1 MLDVKTI
8 CNSIGIIL
16 SMIGVCV
23 IYVYSPL
30 NNSIIDGGNAFS
42 ENNNSTI
49 DKKNNFCMK
58 IGVLIVLLGSLIQ
71 LISNFIP

>member
-1 MLDVKTI
+1 MLDIKTI

-42 ENNNSTI
+42 KNDNSDK
-49 DKKNNFCMK
+49 DKKKNFCMK
-58 IGVLIVLLGSLIQ
+58 TGVFIVLLGSFFQ
-71 LISNFIP
+71 LISNFIL